1 MIERDPLTREKARLQ
16 NYINKNS
23 IDVELQLIETT
34 NADKC
39 WGFIHNNKEIYYD
52 EQSLCFVVCENGQT
66 RETSLR

>member
-1 MIERDPLTREKARLQ
+1 MIKGDPLRREKVTLQ

-23 IDVELQLIETT
+23 IDVELGLIETT

-52 EQSLCFVVCENGQT
+52 EQSLCFVVCENGQS
-66 RETSLR
+66 REISLR